1 MPSKLTRSTSV
12 DSALLM
18 PVAVKKNLSELASNL
33 RGVNT
38 VPVAKPVATDPTS
51 KFELLKFRNQY
62 RESVATNVMSSF
74 SEDFKLAYESG
85 DRVQKR
91 NLENIAVAIYLAQS
105 EIVRDK
111 KDDTA
116 FNEAVS
122 EWLAAI
128 KEGNKKPN
136 SNFTNEAN
144 YNVNHKNPARENYLN
159 AVNKIGNVLKE
170 AFLNPKQLAK
180 VAMCDI
186 KQRCSDVLEHHGID
200 ITQVQD
206 YLQQAAFNA
215 EKNMCDAL
223 DNTSMPGRE
232 GAAFL
237 QQSIFHVNSMLNYP
251 NYLREVIAKAEKPAE
266 QTPSPQQKTDS
277 MPATDKNS
285 VPPGPQDQIPP
296 AANGFYSPA
305 APVVNLSNI
314 GNPVINIDLADKF
327 ERLEKL
333 LEKGTNVYHIHNYN
347 ICRCQH
353 ALGSSAEPHNLS
365 ALTHFTANENVY
377 STHGHSSEFIAPGVE
392 LASYAHPDAQTANN
406 ITTLAGSSISQS
418 AFIDEIDVTSPLHAV
433 DGPHSQE
440 VNVESNAPNL
450 LQSTLSAT
458 ANSPDNINV
467 STQDMSDNEVSDTDI
482 PASSEIHSQEATNDI
497 ITGSI
502 ADATLSVRNRTA
514 VFDPIFNDI
523 HDSTRSL
530 QSQSQPV
537 TASRRPLP
545 HIDSF
550 IAKEERAGRGV
561 TLSQTGLLRPNM
573 PGADSISLSVRQA
586 QLRQSGDSLG
596 NSLNEISKN
605 KPTFSTSEDIDLKDS
620 VDDAVK
626 LKPFV
631 STASI
636 MLQQPKRGI
645 EFNNLSRPQQLDRN
659 AASLQAVT
667 QLEKTSQVQA
677 VTSDINSISGENIN
691 SAQLNNAL
699 KFSDVSVSNTT
710 SQVLATDINRQ
721 RETSNTPKIRPYSPY
736 LDENGKPR
744 PRVVTTVDG
753 LHPSKY

>member
-12 DSALLM
+12 DSALLR

-38 VPVAKPVATDPTS
+38 VPVAKPAATDPTS
-51 KFELLKFRNQY
+51 KFELLKFRNEY

-74 SEDFKLAYESG
+74 SEDFKLAYDSG
-85 DRVQKR
+85 DKVQKR

-105 EIVRDK
+105 ELVRDK
-111 KDDTA
+111 KDDTS

-122 EWLAAI
+122 GWLAAI

-144 YNVNHKNPARENYLN
+144 FNVNHKNKERENYLN
-159 AVNKIGNVLKE
+159 SVNKLGNFLKE

-232 GAAFL
+232 GTAFL
-237 QQSIFHVNSMLNYP
+237 QQSIFHINSMLNYP

-277 MPATDKNS
+277 TPATNKNS
-285 VPPGPQDQIPP
+285 VPQGPQDQIPP

-353 ALGSSAEPHNLS
+353 ALGSSAEPHNLP
-365 ALTHFTANENVY
+365 ALIHFTANENVY
-377 STHGHSSEFIAPGVE
+377 PTHDHSSEFIAPGVE
-392 LASYAHPDAQTANN
+392 LASYPHPDAQTANN
-406 ITTLAGSSISQS
+406 NT
-418 AFIDEIDVTSPLHAV
+418 PL
-433 DGPHSQE
+433 
-440 VNVESNAPNL
+440 
-450 LQSTLSAT
+450 
-458 ANSPDNINV
+458 
-467 STQDMSDNEVSDTDI
+467 
-482 PASSEIHSQEATNDI
+482 
-497 ITGSI
+497 
-502 ADATLSVRNRTA
+502 LSVRNRTA
-514 VFDPIFNDI
+514 VFDPIFNNI
-523 HDSTRSL
+523 PNSTRSL
-530 QSQSQPV
+530 QSQGQPI

-586 QLRQSGDSLG
+586 QLRQPGDSL
-596 NSLNEISKN
+596 NETSKN
-605 KPTFSTSEDIDLKDS
+605 KPTLITSKDIGPTDS

-636 MLQQPKRGI
+636 MLQQPKREI

-691 SAQLNNAL
+691 SVQLNNAL
-699 KFSDVSVSNTT
+699 NFSDVSVSNTT